1 MDNRRIFVFITLLA
15 IPLIIFVCLLMVG
28 VDCGNK
34 SDTSD
39 GLGYISELESQD
51 AQYLEH
57 SIAAGNA
64 ATTAP
69 NRPTEEA
76 TEPSTEDVT
85 DSTTQAPT
93 EENTEGTTDG
103 DVNEEPT
110 TSEPV
115 TQEPTTP
122 APAPGGD
129 VIVVSG
135 QSVIPYT
142 IDKAMVADTMAQIDA
157 GTLTYKSLYANSL
170 FVGDSITSGFD
181 VYSIVNSSNVIAVVG
196 ANMNTHLTE
205 NLATIVQYNP
215 EYLFVHYGLNE
226 MNPSEAGANAFVA
239 KYKENLTYLKQ
250 NLPYTK
256 IIVLALSPVGN
267 AAIEKQNRF
276 TWIPTYNDK
285 VRAMCQEIGVGFHQN
300 DAFFNERMHLYGKD
314 GIHYQPE
321 LYRQWIRLI
330 TEEMGIY

>member
-34 SDTSD
+34 SDTSK
-39 GLGYISELESQD
+39 GLEYIQDLESQD
-51 AQYLEH
+51 TQYLEH

-69 NRPTEEA
+69 TENN
-76 TEPSTEDVT
+76 TEPTSENNTTEAPTTEQGSENGTDAPDEVVTDTPETEDP
-85 DSTTQAPT
+85 TTQP
-93 EENTEGTTDG
+93 
-103 DVNEEPT
+103 VVPEPG
-110 TSEPV
+110 P
-115 TQEPTTP
+115 
-122 APAPGGD
+122 
-129 VIVVSG
+129 IVVAG

-142 IDKAMVADTMAQIDA
+142 IDQAALTTTLNQLDA

-170 FVGDSITSGFD
+170 FVGDSITTGFD

-205 NLATIVQYNP
+205 NLTTIVQYNP

-226 MNPSEAGANAFVA
+226 MNPSEAGVNAFIA

-256 IIVLALSPVGN
+256 IIVLGLAPVGSV
-267 AAIEKQNRF
+267 AIEKQNRF
-276 TWIPTYNDK
+276 TWIGTYNDNM
-285 VRAMCQEIGVGFHQN
+285 RAMCQEVGVGFHQN
-300 DAFFNERMHLYGKD
+300 DAFFNARMDLYAKD
-314 GIHYQPE
+314 GIHHQPE

>member
-1 MDNRRIFVFITLLA
+1 MNNRRIFVFITLLA

-57 SIAAGNA
+57 SIAAIPE
-64 ATTAP
+64 ATT
-69 NRPTEEA
+69 EHV

-85 DSTTQAPT
+85 DGTTNAPS
-93 EENTEGTTDG
+93 EDSTEGTDG
-103 DVNEEPT
+103 ETTEEQT
-110 TSEPV
+110 TSEP
-115 TQEPTTP
+115 TQ
-122 APAPGGD
+122 APD
-129 VIVVSG
+129 EEVIVVSG

-142 IDKAMVADTMAQIDA
+142 IDKAKVADTMSQIDA

-181 VYSIVNSSNVIAVVG
+181 VYSIVNPSNVIASVG

-205 NLATIVQYNP
+205 NLTTIVQYNP

-226 MNPSEAGANAFVA
+226 MNPSEAGADAFVA

-256 IIVLALSPVGN
+256 IIVLGLSPVGS

-285 VRAMCQEIGVGFHQN
+285 MRAACQEIGVGFHQN
-300 DAFFNERMHLYGKD
+300 DTFFNERMNLYAKD
-314 GIHYQPE
+314 GIHYQTE

>member
-1 MDNRRIFVFITLLA
+1 MNNRRIFVFITLLA
-15 IPLIIFVCLLMVG
+15 IPLIIFICLLMVG

-39 GLGYISELESQD
+39 GLEYIKDLESQD
-51 AQYLEH
+51 AQYIEH
-57 SIAAGNA
+57 SIAAGNTP
-64 ATTAP
+64 TTAP
-69 NRPTEEA
+69 
-76 TEPSTEDVT
+76 TEPSTENNAT
-85 DSTTQAPT
+85 EAPT
-93 EENTEGTTDG
+93 TESGSEADTNGSTEGDTDVPDEPNTET
-103 DVNEEPT
+103 PT
-110 TSEPV
+110 TEA
-115 TQEPTTP
+115 PTTP
-122 APAPGGD
+122 PVVPDSGE
-129 VIVVSG
+129 VVVSG
-135 QSVIPYT
+135 QSVIPYA
-142 IDKAMVADTMAQIDA
+142 IDKTAVANTLAQIDA

-181 VYSIVNSSNVIAVVG
+181 VYSIVNPGNVIAAVG
-196 ANMNTHLTE
+196 ANMSTHLTE

-215 EYLFVHYGLNE
+215 KYLFVHYGLNE
-226 MNPSEAGANAFVA
+226 MNPSESGVNAFIT

-256 IIVLALSPVGN
+256 IIVLGLSPVGS

-276 TWIPTYNDK
+276 TWIGTYND
-285 VRAMCQEIGVGFHQN
+285 RMRSMCQEMGIGFHQN
-300 DAFFNERMHLYGKD
+300 DAFFNGRMNLYAKD